1 MKMDLW
7 EEEGEMIAAA
17 ASQCSESWPQIS
29 EPGGRVVR
37 QDTGGGRGGGR
48 GEADRW
54 IEARGGERAIDR
66 GGIAFQQ
73 RRRQKY
79 VAIAQIPTGAVREE
93 RGK

>member
-37 QDTGGGRGGGR
+37 QDTGGGRCGGR
-48 GEADRW
+48 GEVDRW
-54 IEARGGERAIDR
+54 IEARAGDRQGRDRISAATPAEICCQRAE
-66 GGIAFQQ
+66 
-73 RRRQKY
+73 
-79 VAIAQIPTGAVREE
+79 THGAVREE
-93 RGK
+93 RGT